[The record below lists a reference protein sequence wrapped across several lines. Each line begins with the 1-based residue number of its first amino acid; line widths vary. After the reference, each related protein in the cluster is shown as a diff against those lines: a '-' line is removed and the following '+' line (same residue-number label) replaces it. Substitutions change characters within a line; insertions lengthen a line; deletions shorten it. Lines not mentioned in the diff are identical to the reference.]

1 MSKYYLKVISVQCTS
16 CVNLYLLSTVDIR
29 VKCST
34 RRRSTGCRSTAG
46 RSRSP
51 WTRRGCSARRC
62 LLCRVLLPGTSW
74 CSARTAS
81 QVTSTRPTLLL
92 GCEDPSR
99 STRTNGLLCLG
110 GQFDECLLVF
120 MWTNSDERER
130 EGWRCDEKKGR
141 TTKMVSR
148 AGGGRER
155 MHTKPGCLTLYFN
168 FLNPEPHIGTFKFT
182 PSWWFPSLYFLR
194 EARQV
199 RQLMYNF
206 K

>member
-1 MSKYYLKVISVQCTS
+1 MCCLLLLFISFCFAHLFYILMSKYYFKVISVQCTS

-46 RSRSP
+46 RSRCP

-62 LLCRVLLPGTSW
+62 SLCRVLLQGTSW

-81 QVTSTRPTLLL
+81 QVTSTRPTLLP

-99 STRTNGLLCLG
+99 SPRMNGLLCLG

-120 MWTNSDERER
+120 MWTNSDERKR
-130 EGWRCDEKKGR
+130 EGGGCDVKKGR
-141 TTKMVSR
+141 TTRLISR
-148 AGGGRER
+148 AGGRESEDAGQAGLSYIV
-155 MHTKPGCLTLYFN
+155 HE
-168 FLNPEPHIGTFKFT
+168 FLNSRTTHRDVQIY
-182 PSWWFPSLYFLR
+182 S
-194 EARQV
+194 
-199 RQLMYNF
+199 
-206 K
+206 

>member
-1 MSKYYLKVISVQCTS
+1 MVKELLPKCLRQQMCSLLLLFISFYFAHLFYIFMSKYYLKVISVQCRS

-34 RRRSTGCRSTAG
+34 RRRRTGCRSTAG
-46 RSRSP
+46 RSKSP

-62 LLCRVLLPGTSW
+62 SLCRVLLPGTSW

-99 STRTNGLLCLG
+99 SARTNGLLCLG

-130 EGWRCDEKKGR
+130 DGDTMRKREG
-141 TTKMVSR
+141 
-148 AGGGRER
+148 
-155 MHTKPGCLTLYFN
+155 
-168 FLNPEPHIGTFKFT
+168 
-182 PSWWFPSLYFLR
+182 LR
-194 EARQV
+194 GW
-199 RQLMYNF
+199 
-206 K
+206 

>member
-1 MSKYYLKVISVQCTS
+1 MVGKLPYKCLRQKMCSLLSLFISFYFAHLFYIFMSKYYLKVISVQCTS

-34 RRRSTGCRSTAG
+34 RRRSTGCRSTVG
-46 RSRSP
+46 RSRCP

-62 LLCRVLLPGTSW
+62 SLCRVLLPGTSW

-99 STRTNGLLCLG
+99 SARMNGLLCLG

-130 EGWRCDEKKGR
+130 DGDTMRK
-141 TTKMVSR
+141 
-148 AGGGRER
+148 RER
-155 MHTKPGCLTLYFN
+155 
-168 FLNPEPHIGTFKFT
+168 
-182 PSWWFPSLYFLR
+182 LR
-194 EARQV
+194 GW
-199 RQLMYNF
+199 
-206 K
+206 